1 MSYDAHLRRLPLFA
15 QLPPQHLEWARS
27 AIEELNYNPG
37 ETVFKAG
44 DEAKGMY
51 MFISG
56 RGKLVRETD
65 GRQEVLAHIGTNQ
78 YINEA
83 ALFKASTETATLQI
97 IEQARVLYISRRRL
111 GRIVGYHPEMKRYL
125 PIPDDVIRAR
135 RREQLFDG
143 QREGEE
149 VLLSTRRHWW
159 AIVRW
164 MWLPVLILAAFV
176 GVALNVTIPAL
187 STVLIGVGGVLSG
200 LVTLYIY
207 AEWRNDQVIITS
219 QRVIRIERTIITLDE
234 HRSEIPLSS
243 IQQVNAEKVI
253 PTDIFSRFMDYGT
266 VEVRT
271 AGQGGNL
278 ILTLIPKP
286 EGVQKLIFDNRS
298 RRREEQ
304 EREHRQSIR
313 AEVDRVL
320 SGQNPDI
327 EPDER
332 AVEQEEVYIT
342 HPPRGFLPTIYTDDD
357 GNTVYRKHA
366 FYYMR
371 RTSIPVFVMLCAVVL
386 LLFAGRFGL
395 LAYAGAGGLF
405 FFGLMWYW
413 WVDWDWRHD
422 YYVVGDEMIRLVHRR
437 PLFLQDEDDQVL
449 LERVDNVIARR
460 TGIFQALFNYGVV
473 KISLI
478 GGNRDEHKLFQHVS
492 NPSAIQEEITR
503 RQERWRSRQD
513 TDAERRRREEIAE
526 YLSVY
531 HETYKS
537 RLPGGIPSSG
547 HQSPTPSPTPPHSAP
562 HSAPPAAPH
571 SPPHSAPHSA
581 PQPGPNRGRPTGAPS
596 RPPRTPRRRSSS
608 GDG

>member
-1 MSYDAHLRRLPLFA
+1 MSYDNHLRRLPLFA
-15 QLPPQHLEWARS
+15 NMPPQHLEWAKS
-27 AIEELNYNPG
+27 AMRDLRFDVG
-37 ETVFKAG
+37 ETVFKQG

-56 RGKLVRETD
+56 RGKLVRTAQD
-65 GRQEVLAHIGTNQ
+65 GSQQVLASVGMNQ
-78 YINEA
+78 YLNEA
-83 ALFKASTETATLQI
+83 ALFKPGEESATLQI
-97 IEQARVLYISRRRL
+97 TEQARILYISRRRL
-111 GRIVGYHPEMKRYL
+111 REIVGYHPEMKRYL
-125 PIPDDVIRAR
+125 PIPDDVARAR
-135 RREQLFDG
+135 RREQHFDG
-143 QREGEE
+143 QRESEE

-159 AIVRW
+159 AIARW
-164 MWLPVLILAAFV
+164 MWLPVLILAAFSAV
-176 GVALNVTIPAL
+176 GVNVTIPAL
-187 STVLIGVGGVLSG
+187 SLTLIGLGVVLSG
-200 LVTLYIY
+200 LAALYIY

-243 IQQVNAEKVI
+243 IQQVNAEKVV
-253 PTDIFSRFMDYGT
+253 PADLFSRFMDYGT

-278 ILTLIPKP
+278 ILTLIPDP
-286 EGVQKLIFDNRS
+286 EGVQDLIFDNRS
-298 RRREEQ
+298 RRHQEQ

-320 SGQNPDI
+320 SGQDPDI

-332 AVEQEEVYIT
+332 AIEQESVYIT

-371 RTSIPVFVMLCAVVL
+371 RTSLPVFVMLCAVVL

-395 LAYAGAGGLF
+395 MAYAGAGGLF
-405 FFGLMWYW
+405 FFGLMWFW

-422 YYVVGDEMIRLVHRR
+422 YYVVGDEMIQLIHRR

-478 GGNRDEHKLFQHVS
+478 GGNRDEHKLFEHVS
-492 NPSAIQEEITR
+492 NPSVIQEEITR
-503 RQERWRSRQD
+503 RQQRWRSRQD

-526 YLSVY
+526 YLGVY

-537 RLPGGIPSSG
+537 RLPGGIPSGG
-547 HQSPTPSPTPPHSAP
+547 HEPPTPSHPAP
-562 HSAPPAAPH
+562 D
-571 SPPHSAPHSA
+571 
-581 PQPGPNRGRPTGAPS
+581 RGTSTGAPA
-596 RPPRTPRRRSSS
+596 RPPRVPRRRPNN
-608 GDG
+608 GGNT